1 MTHGMSLP
9 HTAFYYGKIICGKI
23 ICPDIANGTGCRL
36 TLFVSGC
43 THHCKGCFNPET
55 WSFSYGSRFTDE
67 TMEEILERLK
77 PEYIS
82 GITILGGEPLDS
94 RNHYH
99 VFKILQ
105 RIRQELPEKDIWI
118 YTGYVWEDLLR
129 EGSPGNTCLTKRILE
144 LADVLVDGLFIQ
156 KEKDIALAFRG
167 SRNQRIIDVQESL
180 RQGKAITFE
189 L

>member
-9 HTAFYYGKIICGKI
+9 LTAFYYGKI
-23 ICPDIANGTGCRL
+23 ICPDIANGSGCRL
-36 TLFVSGC
+36 SLFVSGC

-55 WSFSYGSRFTDE
+55 WNFSYGREFTED
-67 TMEEILERLK
+67 TMEEILTKLK

-82 GITILGGEPLDS
+82 GITILGGEPLDF
-94 RNHYH
+94 RNQRHAYE
-99 VFKILQ
+99 ILH

-129 EGSPGNTCLTKRILE
+129 EGSPGNTYLTKCILE
-144 LADVLVDGLFIQ
+144 LTDVLVDGPFIQ
-156 KEKDIALAFRG
+156 EEKDISLAFRG

-180 RQGKAITFE
+180 RRSEVVTLKI
-189 L
+189 